1 MTLEQARQML
11 RQAHAIAP
19 EQTEMAM
26 AEVERIV
33 KIAGTTGKRAVRVL
47 GCLRA
52 LADALTV
59 DE

>member
-1 MTLEQARQML
+1 MTLEQVKQIL
-11 RQAHAIAP
+11 QQAHAIAP
-19 EQTEMAM
+19 EQTEVVLIEVHHMANV
-26 AEVERIV
+26 A
-33 KIAGTTGKRAVRVL
+33 GKRVVRVL